1 MFRRRSSGSPILGV
15 DISTS
20 SAKVVEVVRDG
31 RGYRLEHYAAEP
43 MPPQLVSDKVIEDVE
58 QVGEIVRRAVRRS
71 GSHLRKGAAA
81 VSGAHAIV
89 RTIVLPSDLTEEQR
103 HDQIELQV
111 GDFVSTPL
119 NETSFDYELL
129 GPRAGDPAHQEVL
142 VVATR
147 RVYVEKREAVFEVAG
162 LEPVAIEIEPYAL
175 DRASVLFRDQMRD
188 GGRGQTIALVDCGAT
203 STTFNILHNGRI
215 TYTRDQNFGGK
226 YLTEEIMRRYN
237 LSYEEAGR
245 MKRQGGGDA
254 HYLNELVVPFV
265 DELAHQI
272 QQAYQFARS
281 AVSDLPA
288 LDQLLLCG
296 GSAQIDGIDRLLGT
310 RLELPVAI
318 INPLMGLNV
327 SNHARTNLVERDAS
341 TLVVACGLS
350 LRAFE

>member
-1 MFRRRSSGSPILGV
+1 VFRRSSGSPILGV

-20 SAKVVEVVRDG
+20 SVKVVEVVRDG

-43 MPPQLVSDKVIEDVE
+43 MPPQLVSDKVIEDAE

-71 GSHLRKGAAA
+71 GSRLRKGATAI
-81 VSGAHAIV
+81 SGAHAIV
-89 RTIVLPSDLTEEQR
+89 RTIVLPSDLTEDQR

-119 NETSFDYELL
+119 NETSFDYEVL
-129 GPRAGDPAHQEVL
+129 GPRPGDPAHQEVL

-162 LEPVAIEIEPYAL
+162 LEPVAVEIEPYAL
-175 DRASVLFRDQMRD
+175 DRASVLVRDQMRD
-188 GGRGQTIALVDCGAT
+188 GGRGRTIAVVDVGAT
-203 STTFNILHNGRI
+203 STTFNLLRDGRI
-215 TYTRDQNFGGK
+215 AYTRDQNFGGK
-226 YLTEEIMRRYN
+226 HLTDEIMRRYN

-245 MKRQGGGDA
+245 LKRQGGADA
-254 HYLNELVVPFV
+254 HYLKDLVLPFA

-272 QQAYQFARS
+272 QQAYQFARA
-281 AVSDLPA
+281 AVSELPP

-296 GSAQIDGIDRLLGT
+296 GSAQIEGIGKLLES
-310 RLELPVAI
+310 RLEIPVKI
-318 INPLMGLNV
+318 INLLEGMSV
-327 SNHARTNLVERDAS
+327 SNQARANLVERDAS